1 VGVKVG
7 VEVGVKVGEDVAV
20 GGGDTVLGVG
30 ENSAAGACTEVALL
44 TSRSVGGTE
53 VGVGVAVGGKGVRVG
68 GMDVAVVT
76 LPSSPLPIGEG
87 KEGAGACRSR

>member
-30 ENSAAGACTEVALL
+30 ENSAAGACTKVALL
-44 TSRSVGGTE
+44 TGRSVGGTA